1 MTQGK
6 MQVAEGPIETRIFQ
20 LLSAKHAIGL
30 EAKGMRHSRL
40 YRQGGVKGLWAKHYG
55 LERKAT
61 AKQVIDRIEEEIQL
75 LKQRQAQQQLPL
87 GERDDLQS
95 RE

>member
-1 MTQGK
+1 
-6 MQVAEGPIETRIFQ
+6 
-20 LLSAKHAIGL
+20 
-30 EAKGMRHSRL
+30 
-40 YRQGGVKGLWAKHYG
+40 VKGLWAKHYG

>member
-40 YRQGGVKGLWAKHYG
+40 
-55 LERKAT
+55 
-61 AKQVIDRIEEEIQL
+61 
-75 LKQRQAQQQLPL
+75 
-87 GERDDLQS
+87 
-95 RE
+95 